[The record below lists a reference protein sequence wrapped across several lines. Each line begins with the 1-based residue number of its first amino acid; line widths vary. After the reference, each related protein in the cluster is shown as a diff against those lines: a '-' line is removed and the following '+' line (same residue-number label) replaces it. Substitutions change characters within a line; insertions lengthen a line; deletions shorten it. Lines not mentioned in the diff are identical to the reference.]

1 MAWRNPG
8 RRAARA
14 RPSTLNHHPSTNFLV
29 ARITLA
35 LPASLGGIG
44 GGVGVD
50 SGTEFGDART
60 GSSRPISEHAA
71 GAGGSDGAKRS
82 PASAGRTHR
91 IADVGR
97 SAKTVCSQ
105 TAQ

>member
-1 MAWRNPG
+1 MARRNPG

-14 RPSTLNHHPSTNFLV
+14 RPSTFNFQPSTRFVV

-44 GGVGVD
+44 RGVGVD

-60 GSSRPISEHAA
+60 GWIRPISERAA
-71 GAGGSDGAKRS
+71 GAGGSDGAARS
-82 PASAGRTHR
+82 SAPAGGTHR
-91 IADVGR
+91 IADGVGP
-97 SAKTVCSQ
+97 A
-105 TAQ
+105 